1 MVGLTSKKPD
11 QPWFTD
17 DDKRGGHIGTLK
29 LQFIYFSLNA
39 QIKSKQRENINFI
52 KLLIAS

>member
-29 LQFIYFSLNA
+29 LQFIYMYFSLNA
-39 QIKSKQRENINFI
+39 QIKSKQRENINLSNF
-52 KLLIAS
+52 

>member
-1 MVGLTSKKPD
+1 MVGLTSQKPD

-39 QIKSKQRENINFI
+39 QIKSKQRENINLSNF
-52 KLLIAS
+52 

>member
-17 DDKRGGHIGTLK
+17 DDKRGGHIGTL
-29 LQFIYFSLNA
+29 NA
-39 QIKSKQRENINFI
+39 QIKSKQRENINLSNF
-52 KLLIAS
+52 